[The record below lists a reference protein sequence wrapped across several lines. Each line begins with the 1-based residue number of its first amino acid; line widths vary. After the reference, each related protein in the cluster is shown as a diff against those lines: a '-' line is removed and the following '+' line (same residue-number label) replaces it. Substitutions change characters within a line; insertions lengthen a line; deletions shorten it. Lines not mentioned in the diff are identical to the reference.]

1 MDLQNQARQ
10 LIRIVAHKTI
20 FVENVAAYDLKG
32 MISLP
37 RFQEC
42 RMKFVF
48 ELTSRERIKSD
59 LSRSVSQVLLSEFG
73 ADRSRVHDDVI
84 EFQIRAVF
92 KQNAQMVF
100 DVKVVGLAR
109 LGHYVADIKLKRLR
123 VAHRIDNTIDE
134 EVRNQGRVQRAG
146 TDRDDVRVLDRL
158 QCYGQGPA
166 NPA

>member
-20 FVENVAAYDLKG
+20 FVENVAAYELKG

-42 RMKFVF
+42 RMKLVF

-59 LSRSVSQVLLSEFG
+59 LSRAVSEVLLSEFG

-84 EFQIRAVF
+84 EIQIWAVF
-92 KQNAQMVF
+92 KQDAKMVF
-100 DVKVVGLAR
+100 DIKVVGLSG
-109 LGHYVADIKLKRLR
+109 LGHYIADIKLKRIR
-123 VAHRIDNTIDE
+123 VAHRIYNAIDQ
-134 EVRNQGRVQRAG
+134 EVRN
-146 TDRDDVRVLDRL
+146 
-158 QCYGQGPA
+158 
-166 NPA
+166 